1 MKELKYI
8 RKVAEAHPY
17 DYEQP
22 PICKV
27 ELWDFS
33 HANENDEARK
43 EAVCLVASISYG
55 NEYCKD
61 PERLWN
67 LLIEKGHE
75 SPLEFVKDWIK
86 DKEVWDLR
94 NREFPT
100 WEDDIREN
108 YHGEDYT
115 DGAIYMNRK
124 YFATFKLKVPIFV
137 ARQIQ
142 RHRAFSYMEMSRRYV
157 KGDRVKFEFW
167 NPVPEDITI
176 EIIHPLCPEGKTRQN
191 WEPEDF
197 YRFFYDYC
205 CDEYIGSLKAKPEQA
220 RAFLPLG
227 LYTQFWMQGDYKAW
241 LNFFIHR
248 LHPEAQEETRLVA
261 QAMWNLLKEHQ
272 PEIVKTMINFLN
284 LEEWIRN
291 CNPMFAPAR
300 EKKAE
305 WFTKNF
311 LASD

>member
-1 MKELKYI
+1 MKKLKYI
-8 RKVAEAHPY
+8 KKLGAKSVYPY
-17 DYEQP
+17 ENP
-22 PICKV
+22 PIGKV

-33 HANENDEARK
+33 RANENDEARK

-55 NEYCKD
+55 NGFCKD

-75 SPLEFVKDWIK
+75 SPFEFVREPEFELKQN
-86 DKEVWDLR
+86 LR
-94 NREFPT
+94 NTDFMTDSSFSVYVYGRET
-100 WEDDIREN
+100 KRIKEDRLE
-108 YHGEDYT
+108 
-115 DGAIYMNRK
+115 RRRRRV
-124 YFATFKLKVPIFV
+124 ATFKLKVPIFV

-157 KGDRVKFEFW
+157 KGEKVKFEFW
-167 NPVPEDITI
+167 KPKDFSEPLLAFHGIAPHLDEEDQCDLFEHSEALYEYLLEETF
-176 EIIHPLCPEGKTRQN
+176 TR
-191 WEPEDF
+191 
-197 YRFFYDYC
+197 
-205 CDEYIGSLKAKPEQA
+205 PEQA

-261 QAMWNLLKEHQ
+261 QSMWELLKEHQ
-272 PEIVKTMINFLN
+272 PEIIETMADYLKK
-284 LEEWIRN
+284 WIRD
-291 CNPMFAPAR
+291 CNPMFRVAR

-305 WFTKNF
+305 WFRENF
-311 LASD
+311 LGGEQ

>member
-8 RKVAEAHPY
+8 RKVAEAFPY
-17 DYEQP
+17 EYEQP

-33 HANENDEARK
+33 RANENDEARK

-61 PERLWN
+61 PEKLWN
-67 LLIEKGHE
+67 LLIERGHE
-75 SPLEFVKDWIK
+75 SPFEFVRQYGSYKGETKDWN
-86 DKEVWDLR
+86 LR
-94 NREFPT
+94 EIDFPT
-100 WEDDIREN
+100 DDVDDDN
-108 YHGEDYT
+108 Y
-115 DGAIYMNRK
+115 DGAFSTCSVNKRV
-124 YFATFKLKVPIFV
+124 FATFKLKVPIFV

-142 RHRAFSYMEMSRRYV
+142 RHRSFSYMEMSRRYV
-157 KGDRVKFEFW
+157 KGDKVEFEFW
-167 NPVPEDITI
+167 KNKAMRNVTVRDGIDT
-176 EIIHPLCPEGKTRQN
+176 
-191 WEPEDF
+191 F
-197 YRFFYDYC
+197 S
-205 CDEYIGSLKAKPEQA
+205 YIDLEFIAKCIYVVAVIDGIKPEQA

-272 PEIVKTMINFLN
+272 PEIIGTMANY
-284 LEEWIRN
+284 LEEWTKD
-291 CNPMFAPAR
+291 CNPMFTPAR
-300 EKKAE
+300 ERKAE
-305 WFTKNF
+305 WFKENF
-311 LASD
+311 LRV